1 MRKINKNILAILIV
15 LQSILFFSTNTFAQT
30 AIVVHKNVGVF
41 IDSSENFKYLLF
53 TDYSFDDFKGAQ
65 VFKYFDDS
73 HKLRVYLTNDRII
86 NTDINEEY
94 IKHISDKISY
104 SENNYVKKDTSIQY
118 SIFLNDGSI
127 IIGMIRSFTND
138 KIELL
143 SENIGSVNI
152 VTKNVVQVY
161 NSESI
166 EIKSTIPGENPHSSR
181 YFYAPSAIPME
192 KGEGYFQDI
201 YLLFVSANYAVSNY
215 TTIGGGFSII
225 PGVDID
231 EQVLFVNAKLA
242 WQINEKFYLGGG
254 GLFVRLGFTNN
265 NIGLGYGI
273 GTYGSKDHNATL
285 GIGYGFEGGE
295 VMKAPVFTLCG
306 MTRVSKRISFM
317 TENWLGYITT
327 DDENCYEISPEN
339 WFCETKEVTDFHWLF
354 CYGLRFFSDKIS
366 VDLGF
371 MNVPTGEELF
381 FPGIPYLDFVVR
393 F

>member
-15 LQSILFFSTNTFAQT
+15 LQSIIFFSTNTFAQT

-41 IDSSENFKYLLF
+41 IDSLENFKYLLF

-65 VFKYFDDS
+65 VFKYFDDTY
-73 HKLRVYLTNDRII
+73 KLRVYLTNDRII
-86 NTDINEEY
+86 NKDINEEY

-118 SIFLNDGSI
+118 SVFLNDGSI

-201 YLLFVSANYAVSNY
+201 YLLFVSANYAVSNH
-215 TTIGGGFSII
+215 TTIGGGFSIM
-225 PGVDID
+225 PGMAIE
-231 EQVLFVNAKLA
+231 EQAFFVNVKAA
-242 WQINEKFYLGGG
+242 WQITEKFYLGGG
-254 GLFVRLGFTNN
+254 GLVFGIENSS
-265 NIGLGYGI
+265 IGLGYAI

-285 GIGYGFEGGE
+285 GIGYGYFDDE
-295 VMKAPVFTLCG
+295 MMQTPVFTLCG
-306 MTRVSKRISFM
+306 MTRVSKRISLM
-317 TENWLGYITT
+317 TENWLGKVTY

-339 WFCETKEVTDFHWLF
+339 YFCETNEVTEFHWLC

-371 MNVPTGEELF
+371 INVLTSEELF
-381 FPGIPYLDFVVR
+381 FPGIPYIDFVIR